1 LGQEVKFKL
10 ILKDL
15 LGQAEVSLAIIISVS
30 LAVASLFFSFLFMRG
45 VTQAI
50 EKGFN
55 RLGAELAVV
64 PQGKGEALR
73 EVLLTGQPS
82 LFYFED
88 ISEKIREVT
97 GVEEATPQA
106 FVVSVP
112 ASCCTAGNVFLV
124 AIDSESDFVV
134 SPWVFRGEEKIAE
147 DEVLTGFN
155 VKRPV
160 GLSLFFY
167 SQRYRVA
174 ANLDQTG
181 WGYFDN
187 GVFLNLKAA
196 YRMADESLQRED
208 TRDLHLSPPQV
219 SAIFVR
225 VKDSPWRVKKEL
237 EKEFKGIEVVELGTL
252 LPRLRKTFSTVSRG
266 LLVISGLIWTV
277 VLVLIGTLFYL
288 LGEQRKTDMALFR
301 AIGGTRRE
309 LFAVV
314 VLEAALLAMVGAVI
328 GAILG
333 FILTRLFQQYI
344 VVVLKVP
351 FTTLSFSKVLLVWV
365 GLICLSVGA
374 GAFSSLYPA
383 WLISQ
388 KEPYDGVRGV

>member
-1 LGQEVKFKL
+1 MKFKL
-10 ILKDL
+10 IVKDL
-15 LGQAEVSLAIIISVS
+15 LGQAEVSLAIVISVS
-30 LAVASLFFSFLFMRG
+30 LAVASLFFSFLFMKG
-45 VTQAI
+45 VAQAI
-50 EKGFN
+50 EKGFS

-64 PQGKGEALR
+64 PPHKGEALR
-73 EVLLTGQPS
+73 EVLLTGQPN

-88 ISEKIREVT
+88 ISEKIREVS

-106 FVVSVP
+106 FVESAP

-124 AIDSESDFVV
+124 AIDSESDFIV
-134 SPWVFRGEEKIAE
+134 SPWVFKGKEKIGE

-196 YRMADESLQRED
+196 YRMADESLSRED
-208 TRDLHLSPPQV
+208 TRDLNFKPLQV
-219 SAIFVR
+219 SVIFIR
-225 VKDSPWRVKKEL
+225 VKYSARQVKEEL
-237 EKEFKGIEVVELGTL
+237 EKRFQGVEVVELETL
-252 LPRLRKTFSTVSRG
+252 LPRIRKTFSIISRG
-266 LLVISGLIWTV
+266 LLVVSGLIWLV
-277 VLVLIGTLFYL
+277 VLVLTGTLFYL
-288 LGEQRKTDMALFR
+288 LGERRKADMALFR
-301 AIGGTRRE
+301 AIGGTRRG
-309 LFAVV
+309 LFTVV
-314 VLEAALLAMVGAVI
+314 ITEAALLAALGGLVGTT
-328 GAILG
+328 LG
-333 FILTRLFQQYI
+333 YIIARLFRQYL

-351 FTTLSFSKVLLVWV
+351 LRAISLSQLWSIWV
-365 GLICLSVGA
+365 GLVFLAVMA
-374 GAFSSLYPA
+374 GVLASLYPA

-388 KEPYDGVRGV
+388 KEPYDGIRGV

>member
-1 LGQEVKFKL
+1 MKFKL
-10 ILKDL
+10 IVKDL
-15 LGQAEVSLAIIISVS
+15 LGQAEGSLAIVVSVS
-30 LAVASLFFSFLFMRG
+30 LAVASLFFSFLFMKG

-73 EVLLTGQPS
+73 QLLLTGQPS

-88 ISEKIREVT
+88 IFEKVKELP

-106 FVVSVP
+106 FVESAP

-124 AIDSESDFVV
+124 AIDTKSDFIV
-134 SPWVFRGEEKIAE
+134 SPWVLKGKERIAE

-160 GLSLFFY
+160 GLGLFFY

-196 YRMADESLQRED
+196 YRMADESLKRQD
-208 TRDLHLSPPQV
+208 TRDLYLSPPQV
-219 SAIFVR
+219 SVIFIR
-225 VKDSPWRVKKEL
+225 VKNDPWLVKEEL
-237 EKEFKGIEVVELGTL
+237 EKKFKGIDVVELETL
-252 LPRLRKTFSTVSRG
+252 LPRLRKTFSTISRG
-266 LLVISGLIWTV
+266 LLVVSGLVWAV
-277 VLVLIGTLFYL
+277 VLVLTSTLFYL

-301 AIGGTRRE
+301 AIGGTCRG

-314 VLEAALLAMVGAVI
+314 VTEAACLVVAGAMVGI
-328 GAILG
+328 ILG
-333 FILTRLFQQYI
+333 FLLAYLFRQYI
-344 VVVLKVP
+344 VVILKVP
-351 FTTLSFSKVLLVWV
+351 FFVVPFPTVLLIGVS
-365 GLICLSVGA
+365 LIFFAVGA
-374 GAFSSLYPA
+374 GVLASLYPA

-388 KEPYDGVRGV
+388 KEPYDGIRGV